1 MARVAIVIVTY
12 NSAAEIVGCLNAL
25 RHQPDAEVVV
35 VDNASSDDTAAIVRS
50 TGVRLLASPTNLGFA
65 GGVNLG
71 VRETTAPLILLLNPD
86 AHLLTGVEALIES
99 MQPPTGYAGGLL
111 LGDDGLPQ
119 TGFMI
124 RRLPT
129 PTALAFEVLG
139 LNRLFPRNPVNWN
152 YRCRAMDPMAHGF
165 AEQPAGAFLMFTR
178 QAWLEVGGLDESF
191 MPVWFEDVDFCAR
204 LRQAGYR
211 GDYVPAAR
219 ARHTGGHSVSTLGVG
234 IRHKYWYG
242 NLLEYAAKHFG
253 IIGFR
258 GVAAAVVTGA
268 LLRAVTGWPLH
279 GARAFRIYGEVL
291 QLAWSR
297 LIMTRTQL
305 STVAEHK
312 CEKSG
317 GRDQMKSGADSRK
330 HVR

>member
-12 NSAAEIVGCLNAL
+12 NSAAEIAGCLASL
-25 RHQPDAEVVV
+25 RHQPDTEVVV

-50 TGVRLLASPTNLGFA
+50 EGIRLIASSTNLGFA

-71 VRETTAPLILLLNPD
+71 VRETSAPLILLLNPD
-86 AHLLTGVEALIES
+86 ALLLTGIGALIES

-119 TGFMI
+119 TGFMV

-139 LNRLFPRNPVNWN
+139 LNRLFPGNTVNRN
-152 YRCRAMDPMAHGF
+152 YRCKGIDPMAHGF

-178 QAWLEVGGLDESF
+178 QAWLEIGGLDESF

-204 LRQAGYR
+204 LRLAGYR
-211 GDYVPAAR
+211 GEYVPAAR
-219 ARHTGGHSVSTLGVG
+219 ARHTGGHSVSTISVE

-258 GVAAAVVTGA
+258 AVAAAVALGA

-279 GARAFRIYGEVL
+279 GSKVLRIYGEVF
-291 QLAWSR
+291 QLAWFR
-297 LIMTRTQL
+297 LMKSRTQL
-305 STVAEHK
+305 STVAEQK

-317 GRDQMKSGADSRK
+317 RRDK
-330 HVR
+330 

>member
-12 NSAAEIVGCLNAL
+12 NSADEIAGCLDAL
-25 RHQPDAEVVV
+25 QHAPEAEVVV

-50 TGVRLLASPTNLGFA
+50 KGVRLIASSINLGFA

-86 AHLLTGVEALIES
+86 AHLLTGLDAMVARME
-99 MQPPTGYAGGLL
+99 PPIAYAGGLL

-129 PTALAFEVLG
+129 PAALAFEVLG

-152 YRCRAMDPMAHGF
+152 YRCNSQDPVAPGP

-178 QAWLEVGGLDESF
+178 QAWLEIGGLDESF

-211 GDYVPAAR
+211 GAYVPSAR
-219 ARHTGGHSVSTLGVG
+219 ARHTGGHSVSTIGVE
-234 IRHKYWYG
+234 IRQKYWYG

-258 GVAAAVVTGA
+258 AVAAAVVTGA

-291 QLAWSR
+291 QLALSR
-297 LIMTRTQL
+297 LIRSRTQL
-305 STVAEHK
+305 STVAEQK

-317 GRDQMKSGADSRK
+317 SRD
-330 HVR
+330 